1 MTLRFVLAIACWTA
15 ALRAEAPDFGKDVA
29 PVFQKRCI
37 FCHGAGSPMAGL
49 RLDSE
54 ANARKGGNLG
64 AVIVPGVSADSP
76 LIQRISSDD
85 GGLRMPPQGARVPD
99 DDIAKIRAWV
109 DSLPKAETAATK
121 STPKPAA
128 SSHWAFEPIRKP
140 AIPSGFANA
149 IDAFIQTRLSREHL
163 APSPAA
169 DRVTL
174 ARRVTLDLTGI
185 PPTPA
190 EMSAFV
196 ADKRPDAYE
205 RLVDRL
211 LASPRYGERWARPWL
226 DLAHYADSDGFE
238 KDLVRPWAWRWRQWV
253 IEALNAD
260 LPFDQFTIWQLAG
273 DLLPNATRDQKIA
286 TGFLRNTLTNREA
299 GVDRAE
305 ARFEQIV
312 NRANTVATTWLG
324 LTAGCA
330 QCHNH
335 KFDPISQKEYYALY
349 AFFDATDER
358 DIDAPLPQETAA
370 YDAARPE
377 YDRKRAELI
386 AQFRVDEYQRKWWP
400 KIKDAFE
407 HQGRDTEW
415 DFQVTEFRAGFDGAE
430 KFLKEDPITQTRR
443 QQDRLTDFFV
453 GHIGPELD
461 RDKAIAASLKE
472 ARTALQKLA
481 RELPPYTQ
489 APIIAADTANTR
501 LRIGGDYK
509 TFGEPVAP
517 GTLAILPPLKSAT
530 PTRLDL
536 ARWIVSS
543 DNPLTARVAV
553 NRIWQELFGRGLV
566 RTSEDFGTQGDKP
579 SHPELL
585 DWLATEFV
593 AKAWS
598 QKALI
603 RTIVLSDTYRQSSRL
618 TAELA
623 AKDPEN
629 ILLARQSRLRLPAE
643 LIRDGALA
651 ASGLLF
657 EQIGGRSVRP
667 PQPKGVAELGYG
679 GNVKWPESTGTDR
692 YRRGLYVH
700 YQRTTPYPMLSNFD
714 APDSNISCS
723 RRRVSNTP
731 LQALNLLNDPVFVEP
746 AQALAK
752 RVQSE
757 ADPLGAAFLLTLGRA
772 PSAAERTRLAKL
784 PLADAARV
792 LLNLDEF
799 VTRE

>member
-1 MTLRFVLAIACWTA
+1 MWIRRLAIFAALAPA
-15 ALRAEAPDFGKDVA
+15 ALRADAPDFARDVA
-29 PVFQKRCI
+29 PVLQKRCV
-37 FCHGAGSPMAGL
+37 FCHGARQPMSGL
-49 RLDSE
+49 RLDTE
-54 ANARKGGNLG
+54 AGVRKGGNLG
-64 AVIVPGVSADSP
+64 VAVVPGSSSDSA
-76 LIQRISSDD
+76 LIQRITSDD

-99 DDIAKIRAWV
+99 EDIARIRAWV
-109 DSLPKAETAATK
+109 DSLPKSAAAI
-121 STPKPAA
+121 KPA
-128 SSHWAFEPIRKP
+128 SEHWAFQPIRKS
-140 AIPSGFANA
+140 AIPSGFANT
-149 IDAFIQTRLSREHL
+149 IDAFVRTRLAKENL
-163 APSPAA
+163 NPSPSA

-174 ARRVTLDLTGI
+174 ARRLTLDLTGL

-190 EMSAFV
+190 EVAAFV
-196 ADKRPDAYE
+196 ADTRSDAYS

-226 DLAHYADSDGFE
+226 DLAHYADSDGYE
-238 KDLVRPWAWRWRQWV
+238 KDLPRPWAWRWRQWV
-253 IEALNAD
+253 IEALNRD
-260 LPFDQFTIWQLAG
+260 LPFNQFTVWQLAG
-273 DLLPNATRDQKIA
+273 DLLPNPTLDQKIA

-335 KFDPISQKEYYALY
+335 KFDPISQREYYSLF

-358 DIDAPLPQETAA
+358 DIDAPLPPEEAPYQT
-370 YDAARPE
+370 ARPE
-377 YDRKRAELI
+377 YDRKRADLL
-386 AQFRVDEYQRKWWP
+386 AQYQVAEYQNRWWP
-400 KIKDAFE
+400 KLKDAFV

-415 DFQVTEFRAGFDGAE
+415 DFQVTEFRAGFDGAD
-430 KFLKEDPITQTRR
+430 KFLREDPVTHTRR
-443 QQDRLTDFFV
+443 QQGRLTDFFV

-461 RDKAIAASLKE
+461 RDKPVAAQLKE
-472 ARTALQKLA
+472 ARGALQKLA
-481 RELPPYTQ
+481 RELPPYSQ
-489 APIIAADTANTR
+489 APVVVSDSANTR

-509 TFGEPVAP
+509 TLGDPVAP
-517 GTLAILPPLKSAT
+517 ATLAALPPLNAQK

-536 ARWIVSS
+536 ANWMVAK
-543 DNPLTARVAV
+543 DNPLTARVAA
-553 NRIWQELFGRGLV
+553 NRVWQELFGRGLV

-585 DWLATEFV
+585 DWLASEFM
-593 AKAWS
+593 ANGWS

-603 RTIVLSDTYRQSSRL
+603 RTIVLSATYRQSSNVP
-618 TAELA
+618 AELA

-629 ILLARQSRLRLPAE
+629 VLLARQARLRLPAE
-643 LIRDGALA
+643 LIRDGALF
-651 ASGLLF
+651 ASGLLN
-657 EQIGGRSVRP
+657 ERIGGPSVRP

-679 GNVKWPESTGTDR
+679 GNVKWPESPAPDR

-714 APDSNISCS
+714 VPDSNISCS

-731 LQALNLLNDPVFVEP
+731 LQALNLLNDPVFVEA

-752 RVQSE
+752 RVE
-757 ADPLGAAFLLTLGRA
+757 TDRDPLGAAFQLTLGR
-772 PSAAERTRLAKL
+772 PPQPTERARLAQL
-784 PLADAARV
+784 PLVDVARV